1 VEQKEEIFPRKELK
15 ELKEEKIEE
24 LKKNKMAKQIGED
37 TKVTLDLKT
46 IGMIVAFVITLAGM
60 WFTLQADIAQ
70 AKELPAPVID
80 RVEYDLKD
88 ELIRQTIMDTQE
100 DVEEIK
106 ETIDKIDER
115 LYEIQKSGR

>member
-1 VEQKEEIFPRKELK
+1 
-15 ELKEEKIEE
+15 
-24 LKKNKMAKQIGED
+24 MAKQIGEE

-46 IGMIVAFVITLAGM
+46 LGIIAVGIASLVGM
-60 WFTLQADIAQ
+60 WFALQSDIAL

-115 LYEIQKSGR
+115 LYEIQQRR

>member
-1 VEQKEEIFPRKELK
+1 MAKELS
-15 ELKEEKIEE
+15 EE
-24 LKKNKMAKQIGED
+24 

-46 IGMIVAFVITLAGM
+46 LGTIGAGIAAVVGM
-60 WFTLQADIAQ
+60 WFALQADIAE

-80 RVEYDLKD
+80 RIEYDLKD

-106 ETIDKIDER
+106 ESLEKIDER
-115 LYEIQKSGR
+115 LYELQKD